1 MIQSN
6 NQLITGNVATHPKFT
21 GKGYFTELFTRI
33 MSELDVIDADAARLG
48 GTRQRYARF
57 GYEPCGTLHKFMINE
72 RTRKSLQKEPTG
84 IAFKAVD
91 EDSIKELEYINELSQ
106 KSLMYVKR
114 TFYYLK

>member
-48 GTRQRYARF
+48 GARQRYARF

-72 RTRKSLQKEPTG
+72 RTRKSLQK
-84 IAFKAVD
+84 
-91 EDSIKELEYINELSQ
+91 
-106 KSLMYVKR
+106 SLQV
-114 TFYYLK
+114 

>member
-48 GTRQRYARF
+48 GARQRYARF

-72 RTRKSLQKEPTG
+72 RTRKSLQKEPTD

-91 EDSIKELEYINELSQ
+91 EDSIKELEYINELLQ

-114 TFYYLK
+114 TY